1 MSHELDQWTQEWKL
15 LTVASPLGEDVFLLQ
30 RLSGR
35 EAISELFRFEL
46 DLISQDHCIDFD
58 SMIGQSITVGIRLA
72 DGAKQRYINGLVS
85 RFVQLP
91 PEGRLAR
98 YSAEIVPRMWFLTR
112 ASDCRIYQQATA
124 VEIIED
130 VFRRFGLTDFENQL
144 KKTYHKR
151 EYCVQYRETAC
162 QFVMRLMEEEG
173 IWFFH
178 RHENGRHYLVLAD
191 SPSAVKPCP
200 NADTVRFEHDV
211 ERVNRDEEVV
221 YFWRFEHELRPGRYS
236 HGDFNFMDPLFPLMT
251 SVESSIDQGGNKSY
265 EIYDY
270 PGSYTSLNEGE
281 SLVRVRMEEE
291 ERQHHSAGGTASV
304 RTFCPGFKFTLTDHP
319 RADQNDTYLITAVEH
334 ECTDTGYYSGIGS
347 STEASYENVFTC
359 IPASVPY
366 RPLRVTPKP
375 HMRGTQTAIV
385 TGPSGEE
392 IYTDKHGRV
401 KVQFHWDRLGKYDDS
416 SSCWIRVAQPWAG
429 SGWGAMWIPRIGQE
443 VIVDFLEGDP
453 DRPIITGSVYNGVQ
467 VPPYELPAK
476 QTISTF
482 KSNTSKDG
490 QGFNEI
496 RFEDARDKEQLFI
509 HAQRDQDN
517 RTLNDYRRWVGH
529 DSHLIVKN
537 DRFEQVENQE
547 HRTVFKE
554 HYEQF
559 QSSAHKTIEGKRIE
573 LVKGEDHHKVDSGR
587 VTKISGDEDI
597 DIGGAL
603 VLKTGASE
611 SRKIGGDSQSK
622 IGMKYAV
629 DSGMEIHLKAGMKVV
644 IEAGMQVTLKGAG
657 GFVDVGPAGVT
668 IQGNMVLINSGGAA
682 GTGSGS
688 SPATPKSP
696 DRPEKPQ
703 EPQEADTAAGGKSSV
718 VKVTRQPPPE
728 LPPVLS
734 PKAATLKNAAASGQP
749 FCDL

>member
-1 MSHELDQWTQEWKL
+1 MATASNRWTQESKL
-15 LTVASPLGEDVFLLQ
+15 LTVASPLGDDVLLL
-30 RLSGR
+30 RRISGR
-35 EAISELFRFEL
+35 EAISELYRFEL
-46 DLISQDHCIDFD
+46 DLISEDHCINFD
-58 SMIGQSITVGIRLA
+58 DMIGQNMTVGIRLA
-72 DGAKQRYINGLVS
+72 EGSEQRYINGLVS

-91 PEGRLAR
+91 AEGRLAH

-112 ASDCRIYQQATA
+112 TADCRIYQQKTVVA
-124 VEIIED
+124 IIED
-130 VFRRFGLTDFENQL
+130 VFRRFGLTDYENQL
-144 KKTYHKR
+144 QKTYR
-151 EYCVQYRETAC
+151 TRDYCVQYRESAC

-191 SPSAVKPCP
+191 SPSAAKPCP
-200 NADTVRFEHDV
+200 KPSTVRFQHEAEQVD
-211 ERVNRDEEVV
+211 RDEEVV
-221 YFWRFEHELRPGRYS
+221 YAWRFEHELRPGRYS
-236 HGDFNFMDPLFPLMT
+236 HGDFNFEDPLFPLSS
-251 SVESSIDQGGNKSY
+251 SVESSINQGGNTAY

-270 PGSYTSLNEGE
+270 PGTYTNRNEGE

-291 ERQHHSAGGTASV
+291 ERLHEVASGTASV
-304 RTFCPGFKFTLTDHP
+304 RNFSPGFKFTLSEHP
-319 RADQNDTYLITAVEH
+319 RSDQNESYLITSVEH
-334 ECTDTGYYSGIGS
+334 DCNDTGHYSGIGS
-347 STEASYENVFTC
+347 TGDASYGNVFTC
-359 IPASVPY
+359 IPASVPF

-375 HMRGTQTAIV
+375 LIRGTQTAIV
-385 TGPSGEE
+385 TGPAGEE

-416 SSCWIRVAQPWAG
+416 SSCWIRVSQPWAG
-429 SGWGAMWIPRIGQE
+429 NGWGAMWIPRIGQE

-453 DRPIITGSVYNGVQ
+453 DRPIITGRVYNGVQ

-490 QGFNEI
+490 QGFNEL
-496 RFEDARDKEQLFI
+496 RFEDARDKEQIFI

-537 DRFEQVENQE
+537 DRFEQVEGKD

-559 QSSAHKTIEGKRIE
+559 QSSAHKIIDGKRIE
-573 LVKGEDHHKVDSGR
+573 VVKGDDHHKVDSGR
-587 VTKISGDEDI
+587 VTKIAGDENLDV
-597 DIGGAL
+597 GGAL
-603 VLKTGASE
+603 VLKTGANE
-611 SRKIGGDSQSK
+611 SRRIGGDSQSK

-644 IEAGMQVTLKGAG
+644 IEAGLQVTLKGAG

-682 GTGSGS
+682 GAGSGS
-688 SPATPKSP
+688 SPSSPKSP
-696 DRPEKPQ
+696 DPPDKPE
-703 EPQEADTAAGGKSSV
+703 EPQEADTAVGGKASAL
-718 VKVTRQPPPE
+718 KVTREPPPK
-728 LPPVLS
+728 LPAVLS
-734 PKAATLKNAAASGQP
+734 PTAAMLKKAAASGQP
-749 FCDL
+749 FCKL